1 MANCVTINKM
11 LKYRTTLFLIF
22 LYACENCKKNVFI
35 SQIKA
40 AYAVL
45 FKGSLG

>member
-1 MANCVTINKM
+1 MAKCVTINKM

-22 LYACENCKKNVFI
+22 LYVCKNCKKNVFI

-40 AYAVL
+40 AYGAL
-45 FKGSLG
+45 FKGS